1 MPVQELTISNISQ
14 LKSILD
20 QIRENFEKPVVEQ
33 NKISVKFVDTI
44 VEDDLLKCLAQL
56 WQYETVSTHS
66 IEIIIKNLSYDLRKA
81 ALRLALKTSDLVDP
95 VFLQNIFCLIK
106 GYNTFEEAYF
116 EHEQVFLND
125 EVEFLDIFDD
135 LETEIREVTYKI
147 AEYYI
152 SMLKTCNLVE
162 GVENNPNAVEMEN
175 LYVYLFNSMDVT
187 ILAKVLSSIKDTS
200 IWETKKIV
208 LNSLGYLGKIAEK
221 FVFTNTVMDLIGSAI
236 LERTTRNI
244 ISDKVE

>member
-1 MPVQELTISNISQ
+1 MPVQELTINDISQ

-33 NKISVKFVDTI
+33 NKILVKFANTI

-56 WQYETVSTHS
+56 WQYEIVSTHV
-66 IEIIIKNLSYDLRKA
+66 IEITIKNLSYDLRKA
-81 ALRLALKTSDLVDP
+81 ALRLALKTSDLADP

-135 LETEIREVTYKI
+135 LEEEIKEVTYQT

-175 LYVYLFNSMDVT
+175 LYIYLFNAMDVT
-187 ILAKVLSSIKDTS
+187 ILAKVLSSIKDS
-200 IWETKKIV
+200 SVWETKKIV
-208 LNSLGYLGKIAEK
+208 LNSLGYLGQIAEK
-221 FVFTNTVMDLIGSAI
+221 FVFTNTVMDLFGSEI
-236 LERTTRNI
+236 LKRT
-244 ISDKVE
+244 ISKTLDKKE